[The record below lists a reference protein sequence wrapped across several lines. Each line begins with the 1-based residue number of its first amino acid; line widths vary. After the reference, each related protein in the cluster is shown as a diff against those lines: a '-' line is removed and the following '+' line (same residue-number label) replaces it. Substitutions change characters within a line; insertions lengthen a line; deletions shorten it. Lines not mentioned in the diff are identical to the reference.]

1 MITVY
6 FKWYEIAG
14 MFVGAALLIAGL
26 VLIVVKCRKREDLN
40 RTVSVGVFCAVT
52 ALTLVVGKVSVELGD
67 IDWEKTSLVD
77 AYAELRLRLWLY
89 LYLRRFRHR
98 AAHRVSEELV
108 EEIAGDVIE
117 PTAAPEPAEA
127 EPLTP
132 NVILCSWNRSS
143 TSTTSQARSFPRS
156 PFPCSAN

>member
-1 MITVY
+1 MLSAASSLRYQPEMSTSCLLYTSRWVLGILWVVLGAVNSIVQVTRVLPLTTRDVLLIPDGLKMITVY

-26 VLIVVKCRKREDLN
+26 VFIVVKCRKREDIN

-77 AYAELRLRLWLY
+77 AYQNYGFAYGFTYTLSLI
-89 LYLRRFRHR
+89 H
-98 AAHRVSEELV
+98 
-108 EEIAGDVIE
+108 I
-117 PTAAPEPAEA
+117 
-127 EPLTP
+127 
-132 NVILCSWNRSS
+132 
-143 TSTTSQARSFPRS
+143 
-156 PFPCSAN
+156 